1 MKQSTKPAAFYLAVE
16 RIIEGVD
23 DATIAKELGISR
35 TTAWRWRNDPEA
47 VALVSAARNR
57 QFERVEGRLASLADS
72 ALSALETALNDPSV
86 SLTVKLKAATIV
98 LDRVGLNERNGTK
111 QREASQDAERKQAEN
126 FNRLEDPM
134 DPLHHF
140 AS

>member
-16 RIIEGVD
+16 RIIQGVD
-23 DATIAKELGISR
+23 DATIAEELGISR
-35 TTAWRWRNDPEA
+35 TTAWRWRNDTEA

-111 QREASQDAERKQAEN
+111 QREVSQEAERKQTEC

-134 DPLHHF
+134 DPLHLF
-140 AS
+140 S